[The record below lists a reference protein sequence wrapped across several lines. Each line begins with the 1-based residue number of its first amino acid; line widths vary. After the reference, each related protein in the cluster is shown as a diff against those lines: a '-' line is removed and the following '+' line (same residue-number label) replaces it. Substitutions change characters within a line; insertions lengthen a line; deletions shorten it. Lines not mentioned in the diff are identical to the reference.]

1 MVQKSIAID
10 RRDTMGPNISAIAP
24 DESEN
29 FMADN
34 DLKSL
39 FGTGNIG
46 PDRIRM
52 SMAPRASLK
61 NMAAQQMALNSDRN
75 NSML

>member
-10 RRDTMGPNISAIAP
+10 RRDTMGPNISAIQP

-61 NMAAQQMALNSDRN
+61 NLGAAQKMSVNN
-75 NSML
+75 ENSML

>member
-10 RRDTMGPNISAIAP
+10 RRETMGPNISAIAP

-29 FMADN
+29 FMVDS
-34 DLKSL
+34 DYKSL

-52 SMAPRASLK
+52 SMAPKPSMIK
-61 NMAAQQMALNSDRN
+61 AAQQMAVNSDNN

>member
-10 RRDTMGPNISAIAP
+10 RRDTMGPNISAILP

-52 SMAPRASLK
+52 SMAPR
-61 NMAAQQMALNSDRN
+61 
-75 NSML
+75 

>member
-1 MVQKSIAID
+1 
-10 RRDTMGPNISAIAP
+10 
-24 DESEN
+24 
-29 FMADN
+29 MADN

-52 SMAPRASLK
+52 SMAPRTSLK
-61 NMAAQQMALNSDRN
+61 NLGAAQKMSVNND